1 MATEQSFKTLNAR
14 RQQAE
19 AEIEAID
26 RQRAARDAAA
36 EAQAAEAEVERRRA
50 QAGMAEL
57 AAQVDDIGR
66 FLEEQRERER
76 RQWFEAY
83 DRRQELMARARA
95 LIEEPLPHVPRSMA
109 EIEEDLRDLDDYL
122 SGQEHGASYGTTRPR
137 RTVNRSS
144 NQQRAGSLLR
154 ADPGR
159 YPRGSN
165 ALRARQHHTTAP

>member
-1 MATEQSFKTLNAR
+1 MTTMATEQSFKTLNAR

-50 QAGMAEL
+50 QARMAEL

-76 RQWFEAY
+76 RQWHEDY
-83 DRRQELMARARA
+83 DRRQELMERLRAFVN
-95 LIEEPLPHVPRSMA
+95 EPLPHVPRSLA
-109 EIEEDLRDLDDYL
+109 EYQAELRDLDDYL
-122 SGQEHGASYGTTRPR
+122 SGQEHGGELWYNSETGRMVA
-137 RTVNRSS
+137 RS
-144 NQQRAGSLLR
+144 RA
-154 ADPGR
+154 
-159 YPRGSN
+159 
-165 ALRARQHHTTAP
+165 APQG

>member
-1 MATEQSFKTLNAR
+1 MTTMATEQSFKTLNAR

-50 QAGMAEL
+50 QARMAEL

-122 SGQEHGASYGTTRPR
+122 SGQEHGGELWYNSETGRIVA
-137 RTVNRSS
+137 RS
-144 NQQRAGSLLR
+144 RA
-154 ADPGR
+154 A
-159 YPRGSN
+159 PRG
-165 ALRARQHHTTAP
+165 